1 MASSP
6 SRVGWDACSW
16 IAHIQQE
23 RILGS
28 DGETLVEDR
37 GAMCRPVLEA
47 AEKGIV
53 EIVVSALCLVEVLA
67 RNRAA
72 GIDDQKV
79 RDFFDNDYILLVNL
93 DKQVGDLARRLMLTG
108 HPGLKPP
115 DAVHLA
121 TACVA
126 NADEF
131 HTFDDR
137 LSAARPGFAAMSAR
151 RRTKPPGP
159 LLSPFPRT
167 DPATTPT
174 STPRANRPGPDGQRP
189 RDAQRSTAAPRTDR
203 PRSRGGR
210 TDRRSMP
217 AAGPSRFPAQKSA
230 TTKGGAP
237 KGKRRKPAPTADGLM
252 L

>member
-28 DGETLVEDR
+28 DGETPVEDR

-137 LSAARPGFAAMSAR
+137 LLA
-151 RRTKPPGP
+151 
-159 LLSPFPRT
+159 L
-167 DPATTPT
+167 
-174 STPRANRPGPDGQRP
+174 DGQIDKADGTRLVI
-189 RDAQRSTAAPRTDR
+189 
-203 PRSRGGR
+203 
-210 TDRRSMP
+210 
-217 AAGPSRFPAQKSA
+217 
-230 TTKGGAP
+230 
-237 KGKRRKPAPTADGLM
+237 RKPAVPAPPAPLLDEIERGRGRR
-252 L
+252 